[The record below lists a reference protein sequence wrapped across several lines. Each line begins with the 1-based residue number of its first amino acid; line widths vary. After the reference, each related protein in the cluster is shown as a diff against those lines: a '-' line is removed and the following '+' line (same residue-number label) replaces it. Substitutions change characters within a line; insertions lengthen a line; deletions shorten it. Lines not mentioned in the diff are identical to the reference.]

1 MLNNNNHTLFVP
13 GIFLGI
19 QTKMEKNI
27 EGVSYF
33 PLYPFSRKF
42 VADLTS
48 SVPLRKSERKTFDVE
63 TNDWS
68 QPP

>member
-1 MLNNNNHTLFVP
+1 MLNNNNYTLFVP
-13 GIFLGI
+13 GISLGI

-27 EGVSYF
+27 EGVSCF
-33 PLYPFSRKF
+33 ALYPFSRKF

-48 SVPLRKSERKTFDVE
+48 PVPLRKNERTTFDVE